1 MDLSDLNASFNE
13 QTEPQDGGLLELLRL
28 AYNKEIQCRNAFI
41 FMDMIRPFSDYKPN
55 TSPAFRKHF
64 MEKNERREPLAMFVY
79 EKDGDYIMS
88 DDYNSY
94 YLYKELGAEK
104 VPCVVLDAQ
113 ADAPSV
119 EYISEPYYLE
129 PPSVEII

>member
-28 AYNKEIQCRNAFI
+28 
-41 FMDMIRPFSDYKPN
+41 
-55 TSPAFRKHF
+55 
-64 MEKNERREPLAMFVY
+64 
-79 EKDGDYIMS
+79 
-88 DDYNSY
+88 DYNSY